1 MQNFTDIPS
10 SRTLSDSLIEILNND
25 KTAISCNSG
34 TTFPTT
40 NLQIGMLC
48 YRTDQLKLYQLIGT
62 NPDNWRFIMDLSSG
76 IDAQFAAKLNAAS
89 YTAADVLAKLLTV
102 DGAGTGLDADLLD
115 GQHASAFAS
124 STHNHNA
131 TYLGITAKAAD
142 ADKLDGYDSTAF
154 VRSVNGAG
162 PDAAGNAT
170 VNIDLSSRVA
180 KTGDTMTGNL
190 TIQNTAPTINMQD
203 TDNVTRSL
211 HVNSN
216 LMGFLNSGGGWDM
229 YANNSGQVW
238 AANYGWLHDYFFS
251 AVGNCVRISSLNGSG
266 VPGGNTGNCS
276 PGESGVVNCYGTGN
290 ITTRNIELT
299 DSGSS
304 VGIRVVNQFYNCN
317 CNCACDCNCG
327 FCFPAGTMVT
337 LAAGV
342 QRPIEEINIGAVLR
356 SGIGGTST
364 VYALHRPL
372 LGRRIAYRINGQI
385 VTTGDHMFKTTQGWA
400 SIDADLY
407 QALRYKVPYEAQGAA
422 GSIAV
427 VGSAIDPSKVDRLEV
442 GCLVLTQ
449 DGSIVIESIEALNL
463 PSDTQL
469 YSLVTAEAPTFI
481 ADGFVVDGA
490 PQEDF

>member
-40 NLQIGMLC
+40 NLQIGMMC

-62 NPDNWRFIMDLSSG
+62 NPDNWRFIMDLASG
-76 IDAQFAAKLNAAS
+76 IDTQFAAKLNAAS
-89 YTAADVLAKLLTV
+89 YTAGDVLAKLLTV

-131 TYLGITAKAAD
+131 AYLGITAKAAD

-203 TDNVTRSL
+203 TDNVTRYL

-216 LMGFLNSGGGWDM
+216 LMGFLKSDGNWDM
-229 YANNSGQVW
+229 YMNNSGSMW
-238 AANYGWLHDYFFS
+238 TANYGWLHDYFFS
-251 AVGNCVRISSLNGSG
+251 TIANCFIGNC
-266 VPGGNTGNCS
+266 PGNTGNCS
-276 PGESGVVNCYGTGN
+276 PVSNNATSVVSNCGSASFV
-290 ITTRNIELT
+290 RDELV
-299 DSGSS
+299 DNGSQIA
-304 VGIRVVNQFYNCN
+304 VRRTQYNFNCN
-317 CNCACDCNCG
+317 CNCNCDCYC
-327 FCFPAGTMVT
+327 
-337 LAAGV
+337 
-342 QRPIEEINIGAVLR
+342 
-356 SGIGGTST
+356 
-364 VYALHRPL
+364 
-372 LGRRIAYRINGQI
+372 
-385 VTTGDHMFKTTQGWA
+385 
-400 SIDADLY
+400 
-407 QALRYKVPYEAQGAA
+407 
-422 GSIAV
+422 
-427 VGSAIDPSKVDRLEV
+427 
-442 GCLVLTQ
+442 
-449 DGSIVIESIEALNL
+449 
-463 PSDTQL
+463 
-469 YSLVTAEAPTFI
+469 
-481 ADGFVVDGA
+481 
-490 PQEDF
+490 

>member
-76 IDAQFAAKLNAAS
+76 IDAQFASKLNAAS

-102 DGAGTGLDADLLD
+102 DGTGTGLDADLLD

-142 ADKLDGYDSTAF
+142 ADKLDGYDSAAF

-203 TDNVTRSL
+203 TDNVTRYL

-216 LMGFLNSGGGWDM
+216 LMGFLKSDGNWDM
-229 YANNSGQVW
+229 YMNNSGSMW
-238 AANYGWLHDYFFS
+238 TANYGWLHDYFFS
-251 AVGNCVRISSLNGSG
+251 TIANCFVGNC
-266 VPGGNTGNCS
+266 PGNTGNCS
-276 PGESGVVNCYGTGN
+276 PVSNNATSVVSNCGSASFV
-290 ITTRNIELT
+290 RDELV
-299 DSGSS
+299 DNGSQIS
-304 VGIRVVNQFYNCN
+304 VRRTQYNFNCN
-317 CNCACDCNCG
+317 CNCACDCC
-327 FCFPAGTMVT
+327 C
-337 LAAGV
+337 
-342 QRPIEEINIGAVLR
+342 
-356 SGIGGTST
+356 
-364 VYALHRPL
+364 
-372 LGRRIAYRINGQI
+372 
-385 VTTGDHMFKTTQGWA
+385 
-400 SIDADLY
+400 
-407 QALRYKVPYEAQGAA
+407 
-422 GSIAV
+422 
-427 VGSAIDPSKVDRLEV
+427 
-442 GCLVLTQ
+442 
-449 DGSIVIESIEALNL
+449 
-463 PSDTQL
+463 
-469 YSLVTAEAPTFI
+469 
-481 ADGFVVDGA
+481 
-490 PQEDF
+490 

>member
-48 YRTDQLKLYQLIGT
+48 YRTDQLRLYQLIGT
-62 NPDNWRFIMDLSSG
+62 NPDNWRFIMDLASG
-76 IDAQFAAKLNAAS
+76 IDTQFAAKLNAAS

-131 TYLGITAKAAD
+131 AYLGITAKAAD

-203 TDNVTRSL
+203 TDNVTRYL

-216 LMGFLNSGGGWDM
+216 LMGFLKSDGNWDM
-229 YANNSGQVW
+229 YMNNSGSMW
-238 AANYGWLHDYFFS
+238 TANYGWLHDYFFS
-251 AVGNCVRISSLNGSG
+251 TIANCFVGNC
-266 VPGGNTGNCS
+266 PGNTGNCS
-276 PGESGVVNCYGTGN
+276 PVGNNATSVVSNCGSASFV
-290 ITTRNIELT
+290 RDELV
-299 DSGSS
+299 DNGSQIS
-304 VGIRVVNQFYNCN
+304 VRRTQYNFNCN
-317 CNCACDCNCG
+317 CNCACDCC
-327 FCFPAGTMVT
+327 C
-337 LAAGV
+337 
-342 QRPIEEINIGAVLR
+342 
-356 SGIGGTST
+356 
-364 VYALHRPL
+364 
-372 LGRRIAYRINGQI
+372 
-385 VTTGDHMFKTTQGWA
+385 
-400 SIDADLY
+400 
-407 QALRYKVPYEAQGAA
+407 
-422 GSIAV
+422 
-427 VGSAIDPSKVDRLEV
+427 
-442 GCLVLTQ
+442 
-449 DGSIVIESIEALNL
+449 
-463 PSDTQL
+463 
-469 YSLVTAEAPTFI
+469 
-481 ADGFVVDGA
+481 
-490 PQEDF
+490 

>member
-34 TTFPTT
+34 STFPTT

-62 NPDNWRFIMDLSSG
+62 NPDNWRFIMDLASG
-76 IDAQFAAKLNAAS
+76 IDTQFAAKLNAAT

-131 TYLGITAKAAD
+131 AYLGITAKAAD

-203 TDNVTRSL
+203 TDNVTRYL

-216 LMGFLNSGGGWDM
+216 LMGFLKSDGNWDM
-229 YANNSGQVW
+229 YMNNSGSMW
-238 AANYGWLHDYFFS
+238 TANYGWLHDYFFS
-251 AVGNCVRISSLNGSG
+251 TIANCFNGNC
-266 VPGGNTGNCS
+266 PGNTGNCS
-276 PGESGVVNCYGTGN
+276 PVGNNATSVVSNCGSASFV
-290 ITTRNIELT
+290 RDELV
-299 DSGSS
+299 DNGSQIA
-304 VGIRVVNQFYNCN
+304 VRRTQYNFNCN
-317 CNCACDCNCG
+317 CNCNCDCYC
-327 FCFPAGTMVT
+327 
-337 LAAGV
+337 
-342 QRPIEEINIGAVLR
+342 
-356 SGIGGTST
+356 
-364 VYALHRPL
+364 
-372 LGRRIAYRINGQI
+372 
-385 VTTGDHMFKTTQGWA
+385 
-400 SIDADLY
+400 
-407 QALRYKVPYEAQGAA
+407 
-422 GSIAV
+422 
-427 VGSAIDPSKVDRLEV
+427 
-442 GCLVLTQ
+442 
-449 DGSIVIESIEALNL
+449 
-463 PSDTQL
+463 
-469 YSLVTAEAPTFI
+469 
-481 ADGFVVDGA
+481 
-490 PQEDF
+490 